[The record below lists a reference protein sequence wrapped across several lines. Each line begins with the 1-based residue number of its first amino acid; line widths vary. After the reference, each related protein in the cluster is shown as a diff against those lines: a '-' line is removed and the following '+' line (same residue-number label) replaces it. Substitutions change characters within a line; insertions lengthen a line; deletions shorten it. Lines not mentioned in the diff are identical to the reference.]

1 MFKSGKKNQEKKL
14 QKKYNKLMKE
24 AYKLSKVDRKLSD
37 EKYAEAN
44 AVKEQLEKL
53 D

>member
-1 MFKSGKKNQEKKL
+1 
-14 QKKYNKLMKE
+14 MKE